1 MMIHPLTF
9 DDSVTRKE
17 NEKGKSCG
25 ISRHCASVVKH
36 QLRQQ
41 QQNALHRKTFSALRS
56 SELAGKN
63 SVLYRKE

>member
-9 DDSVTRKE
+9 DDGVTRKE
-17 NEKGKSCG
+17 NEKKKEILRYFTTLRFG
-25 ISRHCASVVKH
+25 CAKH

-56 SELAGKN
+56 SELAGK
-63 SVLYRKE
+63 E